1 MRLLIATD
9 AWHPQ
14 VNGVVRTLL
23 SLAKSIR
30 RPGIAVEFLTPEG
43 FITLPVPTYPGLRWA
58 LPNPREIARRIE
70 HVAPNA
76 IHIATEG
83 PIGHLARRY
92 CIKRGLPFTTSYTTR
107 FPEYISA
114 RFPVPERWT
123 YTALRRF
130 HSAATVTMVSTRS
143 LMTEL
148 ASRGFTNLGLWT
160 RGVDTDL
167 FKPERAAELDLPR
180 PRFVS
185 VGRIAVE
192 KNLEAFL
199 SLDLPG
205 TKMVIGHGPQEAELR
220 ARFPHAR
227 FFGTMEGTTL
237 AAHLAAADV
246 FVFPSKTDTFGIV
259 QLEALASGVPVAA
272 FPVTGP
278 KDVIGSHPVG
288 VLSNDLREACL
299 GALGLSR
306 EACRAFALDNTWENS
321 ARQFLGHASSVFIDA
336 FGQPAMAHVRGRH
349 DAPAGSAGPARFALG
364 SPRVS
369 SSPGS
374 AAVSRSQ

>member
-14 VNGVVRTLL
+14 VNGVVRTLM
-23 SLAKSIR
+23 SLARSLR
-30 RPGIAVEFLTPEG
+30 RLGVVVEFLTPDG
-43 FITLPVPTYPGLRWA
+43 FPSMPVPTYASLRLA
-58 LPNPREIARRIE
+58 LPDPREIARRIE
-70 HVAPNA
+70 RVAPNA

-83 PIGHLARRY
+83 SIGHLARRY

-114 RFPVPERWT
+114 RFPIPEGWT
-123 YTALRRF
+123 YAALRRF
-130 HSAATVTMVSTRS
+130 HAAATITMVSTRS

-148 ASRGFTNLGLWT
+148 GNRGFTNLGFWT
-160 RGVDTDL
+160 RGVDTEL
-167 FKPERAAELDLPR
+167 FRPEQAIELDLPR
-180 PRFVS
+180 PFFVS
-185 VGRIAVE
+185 VGRVAVE

-199 SLDLPG
+199 ALDLPG
-205 TKMVIGHGPQEAELR
+205 TKIVIGHGPQEPELR
-220 ARFPHAR
+220 ARFPEVK
-227 FFGTMEGTTL
+227 FLGSMEGSTL

-278 KDVIGSHPVG
+278 KDVIGSSPVG
-288 VLSNDLREACL
+288 VLSDDLREACL
-299 GALGLSR
+299 GALQLSR
-306 EACRAFALDNTWENS
+306 EACRAFALGNTWENS
-321 ARQFLGHASSVFIDA
+321 ARQFLGHARSVSMDT
-336 FGQPAMAHVRGRH
+336 FGQPDVAFTHGRN
-349 DAPAGSAGPARFALG
+349 DTAAASTGQPRFVIGAPRAGPAVG
-364 SPRVS
+364 N
-369 SSPGS
+369 